1 MITGANNNSEIK
13 LWSCESW
20 ACLQTIHFKV
30 NPTSPITSLFMNVSI
45 DFSGQYLVISDINNR
60 VLYVMQ
66 LKRNDK
72 EQVVQ
77 VISLAQFLLPA
88 PFLSFHILE
97 ASNRKIPFSYNNS
110 NEDLYDD
117 HDDYDEDS
125 EVTIVCLKMLV
136 IQPKK
141 FQECNITFQPDALFY
156 NTLNLSIKEN
166 LCDKVEEADKVPKLD
181 DLQNSVTLLIQQ
193 QSNKPNLT
201 LMTPDD
207 FTSPG
212 DISRPNSVKN
222 SLSNEDEPSVDQSV
236 EKLTENVVD
245 NLIDFQRPQ
254 KDNFASGGSSP
265 SREVQE
271 ILSLNNSN
279 YSNQDYFD
287 SLTKLQDEQEEPQK
301 DYNNQSENLMYHE
314 DSVSSEMVWPKIPVV
329 KETQIINDENLR
341 KELGLSSAENMSQL
355 QAINYRISSLENII
369 REQNILIQ
377 KLHQDRI
384 DKEELIKELDCSLSK
399 HHLQVAKLL
408 ENLINKQKTKDR
420 ELQEQIISAVNQ
432 LITKSL
438 SENVEQL
445 IAQEMKHISPTIHN
459 LIDSYRHQVDTQY
472 SKKLAVT
479 DMMLK
484 DNISKA
490 FNSKVIHTLVTFI
503 LFTLQRT

>member
-30 NPTSPITSLFMNVSI
+30 NATIPITSLFMNVSI

-125 EVTIVCLKMLV
+125 EITIICLKMLV

-166 LCDKVEEADKVPKLD
+166 LCEIEETDKVPKLD

-193 QSNKPNLT
+193 QSNKSNLT

-207 FTSPG
+207 FNSPG
-212 DISRPNSVKN
+212 GNSRPNSVKN
-222 SLSNEDEPSVDQSV
+222 SLSNEDEVLVDQS

-301 DYNNQSENLMYHE
+301 DYNNQSENLLYQ
-314 DSVSSEMVWPKIPVV
+314 DNVGSEMVWPKIPVV

-355 QAINYRISSLENII
+355 QAINYRISSLESII

-384 DKEELIKELDCSLSK
+384 DKDELIKELDCSLSK

-408 ENLINKQKTKDR
+408 ENLINKQKVKDR
-420 ELQEQIISAVNQ
+420 ELQEQIISTVNQ

-438 SENVEQL
+438 AESVQQI
-445 IAQEMKHISPTIHN
+445 IAQEMKLISPAIHT
-459 LIDSYRHQVDTQY
+459 LIDSYRHQVDSQY
-472 SKKLAVT
+472 SQKLAVT

-490 FNSKVIHTLVTFI
+490 FNSKVIFSGTIIQGHL
-503 LFTLQRT
+503 